1 MGTHRSSEA
10 TLMRHIGTGLL
21 LAAVAVC
28 SCLRPRPDSLAIYFP
43 VRRMSTD
50 DMANAELSCLPPR
63 PDSFAIYFP
72 VRRMS
77 TDDMAN
83 AELAELALQDEP
95 ILSAGDIISYTR
107 ATHEIELTPSAYDT
121 IQRLEVPVSGLP
133 FVVCAGRKAVY
144 WGAFWTL
151 ASSVA
156 FEGFVILQHPG
167 ESERRVIRIDF
178 GYPSPGLPLDSEDP
192 RADETLM
199 NALERA
205 GKLR

>member
-1 MGTHRSSEA
+1 
-10 TLMRHIGTGLL
+10 MRHIGTGLL

-28 SCLRPRPDSLAIYFP
+28 SCL
-43 VRRMSTD
+43 
-50 DMANAELSCLPPR
+50 PPAA
-63 PDSFAIYFP
+63 DSFAIYLP
-72 VRRMS
+72 ADRLSVAE
-77 TDDMAN
+77 MAQ
-83 AELAELALQDEP
+83 AELADIELQDEP
-95 ILSAGDIISYTR
+95 ILSVSDIISYTR
-107 ATHEIELTPSAYDT
+107 ATHEIELTASVYDK

-133 FVVCAGRKAVY
+133 FVVCTGRKAVY

-151 ASSVA
+151 ASSVS
-156 FEGFVILQHPG
+156 FEGFVILQHPR

-192 RADETLM
+192 RADDRLM